1 MKNKIMLI
9 ITFLILFIFG
19 AASANAENNQKIVVG
34 LDINVPPIG
43 FLDSNGDIIGFDI
56 DIAKETFK
64 ILGKEVFFQPIDWD
78 AKELELSTGKI
89 DVIWNGLSYTP
100 ERAENMLLT
109 KTYMQNNQVFIVKKG
124 SGISNIS
131 DLNQKTVCVQKGSS
145 GETALK
151 NSDMSKNFKNIT
163 TLENM
168 VNCLNEV
175 RLSKTDATL
184 ADEVTARYYLAK
196 NNLESEF
203 EILSE
208 PLSTENYVVAVKNGN
223 ETLKNEIEYGLGKI
237 IENGTAE
244 NISKKWFGKDIICF
258 ENAGQNSNESKNKND
273 NFQTQLL
280 GGLTETLK
288 LFAICFIFSFP
299 IGIVLAFLRRLKFVP
314 LRFLIDVYTNVM
326 RGTPLLLQI
335 FFMFYGLPIMFPSL
349 KITDRFLIGV
359 ISFVLNYAAYFTE
372 IFRGGLKSIDKN
384 QLEAIKVLQIPKFTA
399 IFKIIL
405 PQMFK
410 VCLPSVCN
418 ETVSLVKDT
427 ALIFSIGIVELLTSA
442 KSIVNETANITA
454 YIVAFLIYLA
464 ICTTINLIFKWVENR
479 LKFE

>member
-1 MKNKIMLI
+1 MKNKIILI
-9 ITFLILFIFG
+9 ITFLILFAFG
-19 AASANAENNQKIVVG
+19 ASSVNAENNQEIVVG
-34 LDINVPPIG
+34 LDINVPPMG
-43 FLDSNGDIIGFDI
+43 FLDSNGNIMGFDI
-56 DIAKETFK
+56 DLAKETFK
-64 ILGKEVFFQPIDWD
+64 VLGKEITFQPIDWD
-78 AKELELSTGKI
+78 SKELELSTGKI

-100 ERAENMLLT
+100 ERAKNMLLT

-124 SGISNIS
+124 SGISDIS

-151 NSDMSKNFKNIT
+151 NSDVGKNFKNIT

-168 VNCLNEV
+168 VNCLSEV
-175 RLSKTDATL
+175 RLLKTDTTL

-203 EILSE
+203 EILSD

-223 ETLKNEIEYGLGKI
+223 ETLKNEIEYGLTKI
-237 IENGTAE
+237 IENGVAE
-244 NISKKWFGKDIICF
+244 NISKKWFGKNIICF
-258 ENAGQNSNESKNKND
+258 ENSEQTSSNSKNKND
-273 NFQTQLL
+273 SFQTQLL
-280 GGLTETLK
+280 GGLLETLK
-288 LFAICFIFSFP
+288 LFIVCFILSFP
-299 IGIVLAFLRRLKFVP
+299 IGIILAFLRKFGPLK
-314 LRFLIDVYTNVM
+314 FLIDIYTNIM
-326 RGTPLLLQI
+326 RSTPLLLQI
-335 FFMFYGLPIMFPSL
+335 FFMFYGLPIMFPNL

-359 ISFVLNYAAYFTE
+359 TSFVLNYAAYFTE

-454 YIVAFLIYLA
+454 YIATFLIYLA
-464 ICTTINLIFKWVENR
+464 ICTTINLIFKWVENK

>member
-1 MKNKIMLI
+1 MKNKIILI
-9 ITFLILFIFG
+9 ITFLILFAFG
-19 AASANAENNQKIVVG
+19 ASSVNAENNQEIVVG
-34 LDINVPPIG
+34 LDINVPPMG
-43 FLDSNGDIIGFDI
+43 FLDSNGNITGFDI
-56 DIAKETFK
+56 DLAKETFK
-64 ILGKEVFFQPIDWD
+64 VLGKEITFQPIDWD
-78 AKELELSTGKI
+78 SKELELSTGKI

-100 ERAENMLLT
+100 ERAKNMLLT

-124 SGISNIS
+124 SGISDIS

-151 NSDMSKNFKNIT
+151 NSDVGKNFKNIT

-168 VNCLNEV
+168 VNCLSEV
-175 RLSKTDATL
+175 RLLKTDTTL

-196 NNLESEF
+196 NNLKSEF
-203 EILSE
+203 EILSD

-223 ETLKNEIEYGLGKI
+223 ETLKNEIEYGLTKI
-237 IENGTAE
+237 IENGVAE
-244 NISKKWFGKDIICF
+244 NISKKWFGKNIICF
-258 ENAGQNSNESKNKND
+258 ENAEQTSSNSKNKND
-273 NFQTQLL
+273 SFQTQLL
-280 GGLTETLK
+280 GGLLETLK
-288 LFAICFIFSFP
+288 LFIVCFILSFP
-299 IGIVLAFLRRLKFVP
+299 IGIILAFLRKFGPLK
-314 LRFLIDVYTNVM
+314 FLIDIYTNIM
-326 RGTPLLLQI
+326 RSTPLLLQI
-335 FFMFYGLPIMFPSL
+335 FFMFYGLPIMFPNL

-359 ISFVLNYAAYFTE
+359 TSFVLNYAAYFTE

-454 YIVAFLIYLA
+454 YIATFLIYLA
-464 ICTTINLIFKWVENR
+464 ICTTINLIFKWVENK

>member
-1 MKNKIMLI
+1 MKNKIILI
-9 ITFLILFIFG
+9 ITFLILFAFG
-19 AASANAENNQKIVVG
+19 ASSVNAENNQEIVVG
-34 LDINVPPIG
+34 LDINVPPMG
-43 FLDSNGDIIGFDI
+43 FLDSNGNITGFDI
-56 DIAKETFK
+56 DLAKETFK
-64 ILGKEVFFQPIDWD
+64 VLGKEITFQPIDWD
-78 AKELELSTGKI
+78 SKELELSTGKI

-100 ERAENMLLT
+100 ERAKNMLLT

-124 SGISNIS
+124 SGISDIS

-151 NSDMSKNFKNIT
+151 NSDVGKNFKNIT

-168 VNCLNEV
+168 VNCLSEV
-175 RLSKTDATL
+175 RLLKTDTTL

-203 EILSE
+203 EILSD

-223 ETLKNEIEYGLGKI
+223 ETLKNEIEYGLTKI
-237 IENGTAE
+237 IENGVAE
-244 NISKKWFGKDIICF
+244 NISKKWFGKNIICF
-258 ENAGQNSNESKNKND
+258 ENAEQTSSNSKNKND
-273 NFQTQLL
+273 SFQTQLL
-280 GGLTETLK
+280 GGLLETLK
-288 LFAICFIFSFP
+288 LFIVCFILSFP
-299 IGIVLAFLRRLKFVP
+299 IGIILAFLRKFGPLK
-314 LRFLIDVYTNVM
+314 FLIDIYTNIM
-326 RGTPLLLQI
+326 RSTPLLLQI
-335 FFMFYGLPIMFPSL
+335 FFMFYGLPIMFPNL

-359 ISFVLNYAAYFTE
+359 TSFVLNYAAYFTE

-454 YIVAFLIYLA
+454 YIETFLIYLA
-464 ICTTINLIFKWVENR
+464 ICTTINLIFKWVENK

>member
-1 MKNKIMLI
+1 MKNKVILI
-9 ITFLILFIFG
+9 ITFLILFTFG
-19 AASANAENNQKIVVG
+19 AACVSAKNNQKIIVG
-34 LDINVPPIG
+34 LDINVPPMG
-43 FLDSNGDIIGFDI
+43 FLDSNSDISGFDI
-56 DIAKETFK
+56 DLAKETFK
-64 ILGKEVFFQPIDWD
+64 ILGKEVTFQPIDWD
-78 AKELELSTGKI
+78 AKELELSTDKI
-89 DVIWNGLSYTP
+89 DAIWNGLSYTP
-100 ERAENMLLT
+100 ERAKNMLLT

-124 SGISNIS
+124 SGISSIS

-175 RLSKTDATL
+175 KLLKTDVTL

-203 EILSE
+203 EILGE
-208 PLSTENYVVAVKNGN
+208 PLSTEDYVVAVKNGN
-223 ETLKNEIEYGLGKI
+223 EILKNEIEYGFSEI
-237 IENGTAE
+237 IKNGTAE
-244 NISKKWFGKDIICF
+244 NISKKWFGENIICF
-258 ENAGQNSNESKNKND
+258 ENAGQISNESKNKND

-280 GGLTETLK
+280 GGLMETLK
-288 LFAICFIFSFP
+288 LFAVCFVFSFP
-299 IGIVLAFLRRLKFVP
+299 IGVVLAFLRNLKFAP
-314 LRFLIDVYTNVM
+314 LKFLIDVYINIM
-326 RGTPLLLQI
+326 RSTPLLLQI

-372 IFRGGLKSIDKN
+372 IFRGGLKSVDKS
-384 QLEAIKVLQIPKFTA
+384 QLEAIKVLQIPKSTA
-399 IFKIIL
+399 IFKIVL

-454 YIVAFLIYLA
+454 YIVAFGIYLA
-464 ICTTINLIFKWVENR
+464 ICTAINLIFKWVENK

>member
-1 MKNKIMLI
+1 MKNKIILI
-9 ITFLILFIFG
+9 ITFLILFAFG
-19 AASANAENNQKIVVG
+19 ASSVNAENNQEIVVG
-34 LDINVPPIG
+34 LDINVPPMG
-43 FLDSNGDIIGFDI
+43 FLDSNGNITGFDI
-56 DIAKETFK
+56 DLAKETFK
-64 ILGKEVFFQPIDWD
+64 ILGKEITFQPIDWD
-78 AKELELSTGKI
+78 SKELELSTGKI

-100 ERAENMLLT
+100 ERAKNMLLT

-124 SGISNIS
+124 SGISDIS

-151 NSDMSKNFKNIT
+151 NSDVGKNFKNIT

-168 VNCLNEV
+168 VNCLSEV
-175 RLSKTDATL
+175 RLLKTDTTL

-203 EILSE
+203 EILSD

-223 ETLKNEIEYGLGKI
+223 ETLKNEIEYGLTKI
-237 IENGTAE
+237 IENGVAE
-244 NISKKWFGKDIICF
+244 NISKKWFGKNIICF
-258 ENAGQNSNESKNKND
+258 ENSEQTSSNSKNKND
-273 NFQTQLL
+273 SFQTQLL
-280 GGLTETLK
+280 GGLLETLK
-288 LFAICFIFSFP
+288 LFIVCFILSFP
-299 IGIVLAFLRRLKFVP
+299 IGIILAFLRKFGPLK
-314 LRFLIDVYTNVM
+314 FLIDIYTNIM
-326 RGTPLLLQI
+326 RSTPLLLQI
-335 FFMFYGLPIMFPSL
+335 FFMFYGLPIMFPNL

-359 ISFVLNYAAYFTE
+359 TSFVLNYAAYFTE

-454 YIVAFLIYLA
+454 YIATFLIYLA
-464 ICTTINLIFKWVENR
+464 ICTTINLIFKWVENK

>member
-1 MKNKIMLI
+1 MKNKIMMI
-9 ITFLILFIFG
+9 IIFLILFAFG
-19 AASANAENNQKIVVG
+19 VTFVNAKNNQKIVVG
-34 LDINVPPIG
+34 LDINVPPMG

-56 DIAKETFK
+56 DLAKETFK
-64 ILGKEVFFQPIDWD
+64 ILGKEVTFQPIDWD

-100 ERAENMLLT
+100 ERAKNMLLT

-124 SGISNIS
+124 SGISDIS
-131 DLNQKTVCVQKGSS
+131 DLNQKTVCIQKGSS
-145 GETALK
+145 GETALR
-151 NSDMSKNFKNIT
+151 NSNMSKSFKNVT

-175 RLSKTDATL
+175 RFLKTDMAL
-184 ADEVTARYYLAK
+184 ADEVTARYYLSK

-203 EILSE
+203 DILSE

-223 ETLKNEIEYGLGKI
+223 EKLKNEIEYGLGKI
-237 IENGTAE
+237 IENGIAE
-244 NISKKWFGKDIICF
+244 NISKKWFGKNIICF
-258 ENAGQNSNESKNKND
+258 ENTKQILNEYKNNS
-273 NFQTQLL
+273 FQTQLL
-280 GGLTETLK
+280 SGLMETLK
-288 LFAICFIFSFP
+288 LFAVCFLFSLP
-299 IGIVLAFLRRLKFVP
+299 IGVVLAFLRRLKFAP
-314 LRFLIDVYTNVM
+314 LRFLIDIYTNVM

-427 ALIFSIGIVELLTSA
+427 ALIFSIGVVELLESA

-454 YIVAFLIYLA
+454 YIVAFGIYLA
-464 ICTTINLIFKWVENR
+464 ICTTINLIFKIIENK

>member
-1 MKNKIMLI
+1 MKNKIILI
-9 ITFLILFIFG
+9 ITFLILFAFG
-19 AASANAENNQKIVVG
+19 ASSVNAENNQEIVVG
-34 LDINVPPIG
+34 LDINVPPMG
-43 FLDSNGDIIGFDI
+43 FLDSNGNITGFDI
-56 DIAKETFK
+56 DLAKETFK
-64 ILGKEVFFQPIDWD
+64 VLGKEITFQPIDWD
-78 AKELELSTGKI
+78 SKELELSTGKI

-100 ERAENMLLT
+100 ERAKNMLLT

-124 SGISNIS
+124 SGISDIS

-151 NSDMSKNFKNIT
+151 NSDVGKNFKNIT

-168 VNCLNEV
+168 VNCLSEV
-175 RLSKTDATL
+175 RLLKTDTTL
-184 ADEVTARYYLAK
+184 ADKVTARYYLAK

-203 EILSE
+203 EILSD

-223 ETLKNEIEYGLGKI
+223 ETLKNEIEYGLTKI
-237 IENGTAE
+237 IENGVAE
-244 NISKKWFGKDIICF
+244 NISKKWFGKNIICF
-258 ENAGQNSNESKNKND
+258 ENAEQTSSNSKNKND
-273 NFQTQLL
+273 SFQTQLL
-280 GGLTETLK
+280 GGLLETLK
-288 LFAICFIFSFP
+288 LFIVCFILSFP
-299 IGIVLAFLRRLKFVP
+299 IGIILAFLRKFGPLK
-314 LRFLIDVYTNVM
+314 FLIDIYTNIM
-326 RGTPLLLQI
+326 RSTPLLLQI
-335 FFMFYGLPIMFPSL
+335 FFMFYGLPIMFPNL

-359 ISFVLNYAAYFTE
+359 TSFVLNYAAYFTE

-454 YIVAFLIYLA
+454 YIATFLIYLA
-464 ICTTINLIFKWVENR
+464 ICTTINLIFKWVENK

>member
-1 MKNKIMLI
+1 M
-9 ITFLILFIFG
+9 
-19 AASANAENNQKIVVG
+19 
-34 LDINVPPIG
+34 
-43 FLDSNGDIIGFDI
+43 GFDI
-56 DIAKETFK
+56 DLAKETFK
-64 ILGKEVFFQPIDWD
+64 VLGKEITFQPIDWD
-78 AKELELSTGKI
+78 SKELELSTGKI

-100 ERAENMLLT
+100 ERAKNMLLT

-124 SGISNIS
+124 SGISDIS

-151 NSDMSKNFKNIT
+151 NSDVGKNFKNIT

-168 VNCLNEV
+168 VNCLSEV
-175 RLSKTDATL
+175 RFLKTDTTL

-203 EILSE
+203 EILSD

-223 ETLKNEIEYGLGKI
+223 ETLKNEIEYGLTKI
-237 IENGTAE
+237 IENGVAE
-244 NISKKWFGKDIICF
+244 NISKKWFGKNIICF
-258 ENAGQNSNESKNKND
+258 ENAEQTSSNSKNKND
-273 NFQTQLL
+273 SFQTQLL
-280 GGLTETLK
+280 GGLLETLK
-288 LFAICFIFSFP
+288 LFIVCFILSFP
-299 IGIVLAFLRRLKFVP
+299 IGIILAFLRKFGPLK
-314 LRFLIDVYTNVM
+314 FLIDIYTNIM
-326 RGTPLLLQI
+326 RSTPLLLQI
-335 FFMFYGLPIMFPSL
+335 FFMFYGLPIMFPNL

-359 ISFVLNYAAYFTE
+359 TSFVLNYAAYFTE

-454 YIVAFLIYLA
+454 YIATFLIYLA
-464 ICTTINLIFKWVENR
+464 ICTTINLIFKWVENK

>member
-1 MKNKIMLI
+1 MKNKIILI
-9 ITFLILFIFG
+9 ITFLILFAFG
-19 AASANAENNQKIVVG
+19 ANSVNAENNQEIVVG
-34 LDINVPPIG
+34 LDINVPPMG
-43 FLDSNGDIIGFDI
+43 FLDSNGNITGFDI
-56 DIAKETFK
+56 DLAKETFK
-64 ILGKEVFFQPIDWD
+64 ILGKEITFQPIDWD
-78 AKELELSTGKI
+78 SKELELSTGKI

-100 ERAENMLLT
+100 ERAKNMLLT
-109 KTYMQNNQVFIVKKG
+109 KTYMQNNQIFIVKKG
-124 SGISNIS
+124 SGISDIS

-151 NSDMSKNFKNIT
+151 NSDVGKNFKNIT

-168 VNCLNEV
+168 VNCLSEV
-175 RLSKTDATL
+175 RLLKTDTTL

-196 NNLESEF
+196 NNF
-203 EILSE
+203 EILSD

-223 ETLKNEIEYGLGKI
+223 ETLKNEIEYGLTKI
-237 IENGTAE
+237 IENGVAE
-244 NISKKWFGKDIICF
+244 NISKKWFGKNIICF
-258 ENAGQNSNESKNKND
+258 ENSEQTSSNSKNKND
-273 NFQTQLL
+273 SFQTQLL
-280 GGLTETLK
+280 GGLLETLK
-288 LFAICFIFSFP
+288 LFIVCFILSFP
-299 IGIVLAFLRRLKFVP
+299 IGIILAFLRKFGPLK
-314 LRFLIDVYTNVM
+314 FLIDIYTNIM
-326 RGTPLLLQI
+326 RSTPLLLQI
-335 FFMFYGLPIMFPSL
+335 FFMFYGLPIMFPNL

-359 ISFVLNYAAYFTE
+359 TSFVLNYAAYFTE

-454 YIVAFLIYLA
+454 YIATFLIYLA
-464 ICTTINLIFKWVENR
+464 ICTTINLIFKWLENK

>member
-1 MKNKIMLI
+1 MKNKIILI
-9 ITFLILFIFG
+9 ITFLILFAFG
-19 AASANAENNQKIVVG
+19 ANSVNAENNQEIVVG
-34 LDINVPPIG
+34 LDINVPPMG
-43 FLDSNGDIIGFDI
+43 FLDSNGNITGFDI
-56 DIAKETFK
+56 DLAKETFK
-64 ILGKEVFFQPIDWD
+64 ILGKEITFQPIDWD
-78 AKELELSTGKI
+78 SKELELSTGKI

-100 ERAENMLLT
+100 ERAKNMLLT
-109 KTYMQNNQVFIVKKG
+109 KTYMQNNQIFIVKKG
-124 SGISNIS
+124 SGISDIS

-151 NSDMSKNFKNIT
+151 NSDVGKNFKNIT

-168 VNCLNEV
+168 VNCLSEV
-175 RLSKTDATL
+175 RLLKTDTTL

-196 NNLESEF
+196 NNLE
-203 EILSE
+203 ILSD

-223 ETLKNEIEYGLGKI
+223 ETLKNEIEYGLTKI
-237 IENGTAE
+237 IENGVAE
-244 NISKKWFGKDIICF
+244 NISKKWFGKNIICF
-258 ENAGQNSNESKNKND
+258 ENSEQTSSNSKNKND
-273 NFQTQLL
+273 SFQTQLL
-280 GGLTETLK
+280 GGLLETLK
-288 LFAICFIFSFP
+288 LFIVCFILSFP
-299 IGIVLAFLRRLKFVP
+299 IGIILAFLRKFGPLK
-314 LRFLIDVYTNVM
+314 FLIDIYTNIM
-326 RGTPLLLQI
+326 RSTPLLLQI
-335 FFMFYGLPIMFPSL
+335 FFMFYGLPIMFPNL

-359 ISFVLNYAAYFTE
+359 TSFVLNYAAYFTE

-454 YIVAFLIYLA
+454 YIATFLIYLA
-464 ICTTINLIFKWVENR
+464 ICTTINLIFKWLENK

>member
-1 MKNKIMLI
+1 MKNKIILI
-9 ITFLILFIFG
+9 ITFLILFAFG
-19 AASANAENNQKIVVG
+19 ASSVNAENNQEIVVG
-34 LDINVPPIG
+34 LDINVPPMG
-43 FLDSNGDIIGFDI
+43 FLDSNGNITGFDI
-56 DIAKETFK
+56 DLAKETFK
-64 ILGKEVFFQPIDWD
+64 VLGKEITFQPIDWD
-78 AKELELSTGKI
+78 SKELELSTGKI

-100 ERAENMLLT
+100 ERAKNMLLT
-109 KTYMQNNQVFIVKKG
+109 KTYKQNNQVFIVKKG
-124 SGISNIS
+124 SGISDIS
-131 DLNQKTVCVQKGSS
+131 DLNQKTVCVQKSSS

-151 NSDMSKNFKNIT
+151 NSDVGKNFKNIT

-168 VNCLNEV
+168 VNCLSEV
-175 RLSKTDATL
+175 RLLKTDTTL

-203 EILSE
+203 EILSD

-223 ETLKNEIEYGLGKI
+223 ETLKNEIEYGLTKI
-237 IENGTAE
+237 IENGVAE
-244 NISKKWFGKDIICF
+244 NISKKWFGKNIICF
-258 ENAGQNSNESKNKND
+258 ENAEQTSSNSKNKND
-273 NFQTQLL
+273 SFQTQLL
-280 GGLTETLK
+280 GGLLETLK
-288 LFAICFIFSFP
+288 LFIVCFILSFP
-299 IGIVLAFLRRLKFVP
+299 IGIILAFLRKFGPLK
-314 LRFLIDVYTNVM
+314 FLIDIYTNIM
-326 RGTPLLLQI
+326 RSTPLLLQI
-335 FFMFYGLPIMFPSL
+335 FFMFYGLPIMFPNL

-359 ISFVLNYAAYFTE
+359 TSFVLNYAAYFTE

-454 YIVAFLIYLA
+454 YIATFLIYLA
-464 ICTTINLIFKWVENR
+464 ICTTINLIFKWVENK

>member
-1 MKNKIMLI
+1 MKNKIILI
-9 ITFLILFIFG
+9 ITFLILFAFG
-19 AASANAENNQKIVVG
+19 ANSVNAENNQEIVVG
-34 LDINVPPIG
+34 LDINVPPMG
-43 FLDSNGDIIGFDI
+43 FLDSNGNIMGFDI
-56 DIAKETFK
+56 DLAKETFK
-64 ILGKEVFFQPIDWD
+64 VLGKEITFQPIDWD
-78 AKELELSTGKI
+78 SKELELSTGKI

-100 ERAENMLLT
+100 ERAKNMLLT

-124 SGISNIS
+124 SGISDIS

-151 NSDMSKNFKNIT
+151 NSDVGKNFKNIT

-168 VNCLNEV
+168 VNCLSEV
-175 RLSKTDATL
+175 RLLKTDTTL

-203 EILSE
+203 EILSD

-223 ETLKNEIEYGLGKI
+223 ETLKNEIEYGLTKI
-237 IENGTAE
+237 IENGVAE
-244 NISKKWFGKDIICF
+244 NISKKWFGKNIICF
-258 ENAGQNSNESKNKND
+258 ENSEQTSSNSKNKND
-273 NFQTQLL
+273 SFQTQLL
-280 GGLTETLK
+280 GGLLETLK
-288 LFAICFIFSFP
+288 LFIVCFILSFP
-299 IGIVLAFLRRLKFVP
+299 IGIILAFLRKFGPLK
-314 LRFLIDVYTNVM
+314 FLIDIYTNIM
-326 RGTPLLLQI
+326 RSTPLLLQI
-335 FFMFYGLPIMFPSL
+335 FFMFYGLPIMFPNL

-359 ISFVLNYAAYFTE
+359 TSFVLNYAAYFTE

-454 YIVAFLIYLA
+454 YIATFLIYLA
-464 ICTTINLIFKWVENR
+464 ICTTINLIFKWVENK

>member
-1 MKNKIMLI
+1 MKNKIILI
-9 ITFLILFIFG
+9 ITFLILFAFG
-19 AASANAENNQKIVVG
+19 ASSVNAENNQEIVVG
-34 LDINVPPIG
+34 LDINVPPMG
-43 FLDSNGDIIGFDI
+43 FLDSNGNITGFDI
-56 DIAKETFK
+56 DLAKETFK
-64 ILGKEVFFQPIDWD
+64 VLGKEITFQPIDWD
-78 AKELELSTGKI
+78 SKELELSTGKI

-100 ERAENMLLT
+100 ERAKNMLLT

-124 SGISNIS
+124 SGISDIS

-151 NSDMSKNFKNIT
+151 NSDVGKNFKNIT

-168 VNCLNEV
+168 VNCLSEV
-175 RLSKTDATL
+175 RLLKTDTTL

-203 EILSE
+203 EILSD

-223 ETLKNEIEYGLGKI
+223 ETLKNEIEYGLTKI
-237 IENGTAE
+237 IENGVAE
-244 NISKKWFGKDIICF
+244 NISKKWFGKNIICF
-258 ENAGQNSNESKNKND
+258 ENSEQTSSNSKNKND
-273 NFQTQLL
+273 SFQTQLL
-280 GGLTETLK
+280 GGLLETLK
-288 LFAICFIFSFP
+288 LFIVCFILSFP
-299 IGIVLAFLRRLKFVP
+299 IGIILAFLRKFGPLK
-314 LRFLIDVYTNVM
+314 FLIDIYTNIM
-326 RGTPLLLQI
+326 RSTPLLLQI
-335 FFMFYGLPIMFPSL
+335 FFMFYGLPIMFPNL

-359 ISFVLNYAAYFTE
+359 TSFVLNYAAYFTE

-454 YIVAFLIYLA
+454 YIATFLIYLA
-464 ICTTINLIFKWVENR
+464 ICTTINLIFKWVENK

>member
-1 MKNKIMLI
+1 MKNKIILI
-9 ITFLILFIFG
+9 ITFLILFAFG
-19 AASANAENNQKIVVG
+19 ASSVNAENNQEIVVG
-34 LDINVPPIG
+34 LDINVPPMG
-43 FLDSNGDIIGFDI
+43 FLDSNGNITGFDI
-56 DIAKETFK
+56 DLAKETFK
-64 ILGKEVFFQPIDWD
+64 VLGKEITFQPIDWD
-78 AKELELSTGKI
+78 SKELELSTGKI

-100 ERAENMLLT
+100 ERAKNMLLT

-124 SGISNIS
+124 SGISDIS

-151 NSDMSKNFKNIT
+151 NSDVGKNFKNIT

-168 VNCLNEV
+168 VNCLSEV
-175 RLSKTDATL
+175 RFLKTDTTL

-203 EILSE
+203 EILSD

-223 ETLKNEIEYGLGKI
+223 ETLKNEIEYGLTKI
-237 IENGTAE
+237 IENGVAE
-244 NISKKWFGKDIICF
+244 NISKKWFGKNIICF
-258 ENAGQNSNESKNKND
+258 ENAEQTSSNSKNKND
-273 NFQTQLL
+273 SFQTQLL
-280 GGLTETLK
+280 GGLLETLK
-288 LFAICFIFSFP
+288 LFIVCFILSFP
-299 IGIVLAFLRRLKFVP
+299 IGIILAFLRKFGPLK
-314 LRFLIDVYTNVM
+314 FLIDIYTNIM
-326 RGTPLLLQI
+326 RSTPLLLQI
-335 FFMFYGLPIMFPSL
+335 FFMFYGLPIMFPNL

-359 ISFVLNYAAYFTE
+359 TSFVLNYAAYFTE
-372 IFRGGLKSIDKN
+372 ISRGGLKSIDKN

-454 YIVAFLIYLA
+454 YIATFLIYLA
-464 ICTTINLIFKWVENR
+464 ICTTINLIFKWVENK

>member
-1 MKNKIMLI
+1 M
-9 ITFLILFIFG
+9 
-19 AASANAENNQKIVVG
+19 
-34 LDINVPPIG
+34 G
-43 FLDSNGDIIGFDI
+43 FLDSNGNITGFDI
-56 DIAKETFK
+56 DLAKETFK
-64 ILGKEVFFQPIDWD
+64 ILGKEITFQPIDWD
-78 AKELELSTGKI
+78 SKELELSTGKI

-100 ERAENMLLT
+100 ERAKNMLLT
-109 KTYMQNNQVFIVKKG
+109 KTYMQNNQIFIVKKG
-124 SGISNIS
+124 SGISDIS

-151 NSDMSKNFKNIT
+151 NSDVGKNFKNIT

-168 VNCLNEV
+168 VNCLSEV
-175 RLSKTDATL
+175 RLLKTDTTL

-203 EILSE
+203 EILSD

-223 ETLKNEIEYGLGKI
+223 ETLKNEIEYGLTKI
-237 IENGTAE
+237 IENGVAE
-244 NISKKWFGKDIICF
+244 NISKKWFGKNIICF
-258 ENAGQNSNESKNKND
+258 ENSEQTSSNSKNKND
-273 NFQTQLL
+273 SFQTQLL
-280 GGLTETLK
+280 GGLLETLK
-288 LFAICFIFSFP
+288 LFIVCFILSFP
-299 IGIVLAFLRRLKFVP
+299 IGIILAFLRKFGPLK
-314 LRFLIDVYTNVM
+314 FLIDIYTNIM
-326 RGTPLLLQI
+326 RSTPLLLQI
-335 FFMFYGLPIMFPSL
+335 FFMFYGLPIMFPNL

-359 ISFVLNYAAYFTE
+359 TSFVLNYAAYFTE

-454 YIVAFLIYLA
+454 YIATFLIYLA
-464 ICTTINLIFKWVENR
+464 ICTTINLIFKWLENK

>member
-1 MKNKIMLI
+1 MKNKIILI
-9 ITFLILFIFG
+9 ITFLILFAFG
-19 AASANAENNQKIVVG
+19 ASSVNAENNQEIVVG
-34 LDINVPPIG
+34 LDINVPPMG
-43 FLDSNGDIIGFDI
+43 FLDSNGNITGFDI
-56 DIAKETFK
+56 DLAKETFK
-64 ILGKEVFFQPIDWD
+64 VLGKEITFQPIDWD
-78 AKELELSTGKI
+78 SKELELSTGKI

-100 ERAENMLLT
+100 ERAKNMLLT

-124 SGISNIS
+124 SGISDIS

-151 NSDMSKNFKNIT
+151 NSDVGKNFKNIT

-168 VNCLNEV
+168 VNCLSEV
-175 RLSKTDATL
+175 RLLKTDTTL
-184 ADEVTARYYLAK
+184 ADKVTARYYLAK

-203 EILSE
+203 EILSD

-223 ETLKNEIEYGLGKI
+223 ETLKNEIEYGLTKI
-237 IENGTAE
+237 IENGVAE
-244 NISKKWFGKDIICF
+244 NISKKWFGKNIICF
-258 ENAGQNSNESKNKND
+258 ENAEQTSSNSKNKND
-273 NFQTQLL
+273 SFQTQLL
-280 GGLTETLK
+280 GGLLETLK
-288 LFAICFIFSFP
+288 LFIVCFILSFP
-299 IGIVLAFLRRLKFVP
+299 IGIILAFLRKFGPLK
-314 LRFLIDVYTNVM
+314 FLIDIYTNIM
-326 RGTPLLLQI
+326 RSTPLLLQI
-335 FFMFYGLPIMFPSL
+335 FFMFYGLPIMFPNL

-359 ISFVLNYAAYFTE
+359 TSFVLNYAAYFTE

-454 YIVAFLIYLA
+454 YIETFLIYLA
-464 ICTTINLIFKWVENR
+464 ICTTINLIFKWVENK

>member
-1 MKNKIMLI
+1 MKNKIILI
-9 ITFLILFIFG
+9 ITFLILFAFG
-19 AASANAENNQKIVVG
+19 ANSVNAENNQEIVVG
-34 LDINVPPIG
+34 LDINVPPMG
-43 FLDSNGDIIGFDI
+43 FLDSNGNITGFDI
-56 DIAKETFK
+56 DLAKETFK
-64 ILGKEVFFQPIDWD
+64 VLGKEITFQPIDWD
-78 AKELELSTGKI
+78 SKELELSTGKI

-100 ERAENMLLT
+100 ERAKNMLLT

-124 SGISNIS
+124 SGISDIS

-151 NSDMSKNFKNIT
+151 NSDVGKNFKNIT

-168 VNCLNEV
+168 VNCLSEV
-175 RLSKTDATL
+175 RLLKTDTTL

-203 EILSE
+203 EILSD

-223 ETLKNEIEYGLGKI
+223 ETLKNEIEYGLTKI
-237 IENGTAE
+237 IENGVAE
-244 NISKKWFGKDIICF
+244 NISKKWFGKNIICF
-258 ENAGQNSNESKNKND
+258 ENSEQTSSNSKNKND
-273 NFQTQLL
+273 SFQTQLL
-280 GGLTETLK
+280 GGLLETLK
-288 LFAICFIFSFP
+288 LFIVCFILSFP
-299 IGIVLAFLRRLKFVP
+299 IGIILAFLRKFGPLK
-314 LRFLIDVYTNVM
+314 FLIDIYTNIM
-326 RGTPLLLQI
+326 RSTPLLLQI
-335 FFMFYGLPIMFPSL
+335 FFMFYGLPIMFPNL

-359 ISFVLNYAAYFTE
+359 TSFVLNYAAYFTE

-410 VCLPSVCN
+410 VCLPPVCN

-454 YIVAFLIYLA
+454 YIATFLIYLA
-464 ICTTINLIFKWVENR
+464 ICTTINLIFKWVENK

>member
-1 MKNKIMLI
+1 MKNKIILI
-9 ITFLILFIFG
+9 ITFLILFAFG
-19 AASANAENNQKIVVG
+19 ANSVNAENNQEIVVG
-34 LDINVPPIG
+34 LDINVPPMG
-43 FLDSNGDIIGFDI
+43 FLDSNGNIMGFDI
-56 DIAKETFK
+56 DLAKETFK
-64 ILGKEVFFQPIDWD
+64 VLGKEITFQPIDWD
-78 AKELELSTGKI
+78 SKELELSTGKI

-100 ERAENMLLT
+100 ERAKNMLLT

-124 SGISNIS
+124 SGISDIS

-151 NSDMSKNFKNIT
+151 NSDVGKNFKNIT

-168 VNCLNEV
+168 VNCLSEV
-175 RLSKTDATL
+175 RFLKTDTTL

-203 EILSE
+203 EILSD

-223 ETLKNEIEYGLGKI
+223 ETLKNEIEYGLTKI
-237 IENGTAE
+237 IENGVAE
-244 NISKKWFGKDIICF
+244 NISKKWFGKNIICF
-258 ENAGQNSNESKNKND
+258 ENAEQTSSNSKNKND
-273 NFQTQLL
+273 SFQTQLL
-280 GGLTETLK
+280 GGLLETLK
-288 LFAICFIFSFP
+288 LFIVCFILSFP
-299 IGIVLAFLRRLKFVP
+299 IGIILAFLRKFGPLK
-314 LRFLIDVYTNVM
+314 FLIDIYTNIM
-326 RGTPLLLQI
+326 RSTPLLLQI
-335 FFMFYGLPIMFPSL
+335 FFMFYGLPIMFPNL

-359 ISFVLNYAAYFTE
+359 TSFVLNYAAYFTE

-454 YIVAFLIYLA
+454 YIATFLIYLA
-464 ICTTINLIFKWVENR
+464 ICTTINLIFKWVENK

>member
-1 MKNKIMLI
+1 MKNKIILI
-9 ITFLILFIFG
+9 ITFLILFAFG
-19 AASANAENNQKIVVG
+19 ANSVNAENNQEIVVG
-34 LDINVPPIG
+34 LDINVPPMG
-43 FLDSNGDIIGFDI
+43 FLDSNGNITGFDI
-56 DIAKETFK
+56 DLAKETFK
-64 ILGKEVFFQPIDWD
+64 ILGKEITFQPIDWD
-78 AKELELSTGKI
+78 SKELELSTGKI

-100 ERAENMLLT
+100 ERAKNMLLT
-109 KTYMQNNQVFIVKKG
+109 KTYMQNNQIFIVKKG
-124 SGISNIS
+124 SGISDIS

-151 NSDMSKNFKNIT
+151 NSDVGKNFKNIT

-168 VNCLNEV
+168 VNCLSEV
-175 RLSKTDATL
+175 RLLKTDTTL

-203 EILSE
+203 EILSD

-223 ETLKNEIEYGLGKI
+223 ETLKNEIEYGLTKI
-237 IENGTAE
+237 IENGVAE
-244 NISKKWFGKDIICF
+244 NISKKWFGKNIICF
-258 ENAGQNSNESKNKND
+258 ENSEQTSSNSKNKND
-273 NFQTQLL
+273 SFQTQLL
-280 GGLTETLK
+280 GGLLETLK
-288 LFAICFIFSFP
+288 LFIVCFILSFP
-299 IGIVLAFLRRLKFVP
+299 IGIILAFLRKFGPLK
-314 LRFLIDVYTNVM
+314 FLIDIYTNIM
-326 RGTPLLLQI
+326 RSTPLLLQI
-335 FFMFYGLPIMFPSL
+335 FFMFYGLPIMFPNL

-359 ISFVLNYAAYFTE
+359 TSFVLNYAAYFTE

-454 YIVAFLIYLA
+454 YIATFLIYLA
-464 ICTTINLIFKWVENR
+464 ICTTINLIFKWLENK

>member
-1 MKNKIMLI
+1 MKNKIILI
-9 ITFLILFIFG
+9 ITFLILFAFG
-19 AASANAENNQKIVVG
+19 ASSVNAENNQEIVVG
-34 LDINVPPIG
+34 LDINVPPMG
-43 FLDSNGDIIGFDI
+43 FLDSNGNITGFDI
-56 DIAKETFK
+56 DLAKETFK
-64 ILGKEVFFQPIDWD
+64 VLGKEITFQPIDWD
-78 AKELELSTGKI
+78 SKELELSTGKI

-100 ERAENMLLT
+100 ERAKNMLLT

-124 SGISNIS
+124 SGISDIS

-151 NSDMSKNFKNIT
+151 NSDVGKNFKNIT

-168 VNCLNEV
+168 VNCLSEV
-175 RLSKTDATL
+175 RLLKTDTTL

-203 EILSE
+203 EILSD

-223 ETLKNEIEYGLGKI
+223 ETLKNEIEYGLTKI
-237 IENGTAE
+237 IENGVAE
-244 NISKKWFGKDIICF
+244 NISKKWFGKNIICF
-258 ENAGQNSNESKNKND
+258 ENAEQTSSNSKNKND
-273 NFQTQLL
+273 SFQTQLL
-280 GGLTETLK
+280 GGLLETLK
-288 LFAICFIFSFP
+288 LFIVCFILSFP
-299 IGIVLAFLRRLKFVP
+299 IGIILAFLRKFAPLK
-314 LRFLIDVYTNVM
+314 FLIDIYTNIM
-326 RGTPLLLQI
+326 RSTPLLLQI
-335 FFMFYGLPIMFPSL
+335 FFMFYGLPIMFPNL

-359 ISFVLNYAAYFTE
+359 TSFVLNYAAYFTE

-384 QLEAIKVLQIPKFTA
+384 QLEAIKVLQIPKSTA

-454 YIVAFLIYLA
+454 YIATFLIYLA
-464 ICTTINLIFKWVENR
+464 ICTTINLIFKWAENK

>member
-1 MKNKIMLI
+1 MKNKIILI
-9 ITFLILFIFG
+9 ITFLILFAFG
-19 AASANAENNQKIVVG
+19 ASSVNAENNQEIVVG
-34 LDINVPPIG
+34 LDINVPPMG
-43 FLDSNGDIIGFDI
+43 FLDSNGNITGFDI
-56 DIAKETFK
+56 DLAKETFK
-64 ILGKEVFFQPIDWD
+64 VLGKEITFQPIDWD
-78 AKELELSTGKI
+78 SKELELSTGKI

-100 ERAENMLLT
+100 ERAKNMLLT

-124 SGISNIS
+124 SGISDIS

-151 NSDMSKNFKNIT
+151 NSDVGKNFKNIT

-168 VNCLNEV
+168 VNCLSEV
-175 RLSKTDATL
+175 RLLKTDTTL

-203 EILSE
+203 EILSD

-223 ETLKNEIEYGLGKI
+223 ETLKNEIEYGLTKI
-237 IENGTAE
+237 IENGVAE
-244 NISKKWFGKDIICF
+244 NISKKWFGKNIICF
-258 ENAGQNSNESKNKND
+258 ENAEQTSSNSKNKND
-273 NFQTQLL
+273 SFQTQLL
-280 GGLTETLK
+280 GGLLETLK
-288 LFAICFIFSFP
+288 LFIVCFILSFP
-299 IGIVLAFLRRLKFVP
+299 IGIILAFLRKFGPLK
-314 LRFLIDVYTNVM
+314 FLIDIYTNIM
-326 RGTPLLLQI
+326 RSTPLLLQI
-335 FFMFYGLPIMFPSL
+335 FFMFYGLPIMFPNL

-359 ISFVLNYAAYFTE
+359 TSFVLNYAAYFTE

-454 YIVAFLIYLA
+454 YIATFLIYLA
-464 ICTTINLIFKWVENR
+464 ICTTINLIFKWVENK

>member
-1 MKNKIMLI
+1 MKNKIILI
-9 ITFLILFIFG
+9 ITFLILFAFG
-19 AASANAENNQKIVVG
+19 ASSVNAENNQEIVVG
-34 LDINVPPIG
+34 LDINVPPMG
-43 FLDSNGDIIGFDI
+43 FLDSNGNITGFDI
-56 DIAKETFK
+56 DLAKETFK
-64 ILGKEVFFQPIDWD
+64 VLGKEITFQPIDWD
-78 AKELELSTGKI
+78 SKELELSTGKI

-100 ERAENMLLT
+100 ERAKNMLLT

-124 SGISNIS
+124 SGISDIS
-131 DLNQKTVCVQKGSS
+131 DLNQKTVCVQKSSS

-151 NSDMSKNFKNIT
+151 NSDVGKNFKNIT

-168 VNCLNEV
+168 VNCLSEV
-175 RLSKTDATL
+175 RLLKTDTTL

-203 EILSE
+203 EILSD

-223 ETLKNEIEYGLGKI
+223 ETLKNEIEYGLTKI
-237 IENGTAE
+237 IENGVAE
-244 NISKKWFGKDIICF
+244 NISKKWFGKNIICF
-258 ENAGQNSNESKNKND
+258 ENAEQTSSNSKNKND
-273 NFQTQLL
+273 SFQTQLL
-280 GGLTETLK
+280 GGLLETLK
-288 LFAICFIFSFP
+288 LFIVCFILSFP
-299 IGIVLAFLRRLKFVP
+299 IGIILAFLRKFGPLK
-314 LRFLIDVYTNVM
+314 FLIDIYTNIM
-326 RGTPLLLQI
+326 RSTPLLLQI
-335 FFMFYGLPIMFPSL
+335 FFMFYGLPIMFPNL

-359 ISFVLNYAAYFTE
+359 TSFVLNYAAYFTE

-454 YIVAFLIYLA
+454 YIATFLIYLA
-464 ICTTINLIFKWVENR
+464 ICTTINLIFKWVENK

>member
-1 MKNKIMLI
+1 MKNKIILI
-9 ITFLILFIFG
+9 ITFLILFAFG
-19 AASANAENNQKIVVG
+19 ASSVNAENNQEIVVG
-34 LDINVPPIG
+34 LDINVPPMG
-43 FLDSNGDIIGFDI
+43 FLDSNGNITGFDI
-56 DIAKETFK
+56 DLAKETFK
-64 ILGKEVFFQPIDWD
+64 VLGKEITFQPIDWD
-78 AKELELSTGKI
+78 SKELELSTGKI

-100 ERAENMLLT
+100 ERAKNMLLT

-124 SGISNIS
+124 SGISDIS

-151 NSDMSKNFKNIT
+151 NSDVGKNFKNIT

-168 VNCLNEV
+168 VNCLSEV
-175 RLSKTDATL
+175 RFLKTDTTL

-203 EILSE
+203 EILSD

-223 ETLKNEIEYGLGKI
+223 ETLKNEIEYGLTKI
-237 IENGTAE
+237 IENGVAE
-244 NISKKWFGKDIICF
+244 NISKKWFGKNIICF
-258 ENAGQNSNESKNKND
+258 ENSEQTSSNSKNKND
-273 NFQTQLL
+273 SFQTQLL
-280 GGLTETLK
+280 GGLLETLK
-288 LFAICFIFSFP
+288 LFIVCFILSFP
-299 IGIVLAFLRRLKFVP
+299 IGIILAFLRKFGPLK
-314 LRFLIDVYTNVM
+314 FLIDIYTNIM
-326 RGTPLLLQI
+326 RSTPLLLQI
-335 FFMFYGLPIMFPSL
+335 FFMFYGLPIMFPNL

-359 ISFVLNYAAYFTE
+359 TSFVLNYAAYFTE

-454 YIVAFLIYLA
+454 YIATFLIYLA
-464 ICTTINLIFKWVENR
+464 ICTTINLIFKWVENK

>member
-1 MKNKIMLI
+1 MKNKIILI
-9 ITFLILFIFG
+9 ITFLILFAFG
-19 AASANAENNQKIVVG
+19 ASSVNAENNQEIVVG
-34 LDINVPPIG
+34 LDINVPPMG
-43 FLDSNGDIIGFDI
+43 FLDSNGNITGFDI
-56 DIAKETFK
+56 DLAKETFK
-64 ILGKEVFFQPIDWD
+64 VLGKEITFQPIDWD
-78 AKELELSTGKI
+78 SKELELSTGKI

-100 ERAENMLLT
+100 ERAKNMLLT

-151 NSDMSKNFKNIT
+151 NSDVGKNFKNIT

-168 VNCLNEV
+168 VNCLSEV
-175 RLSKTDATL
+175 RLLKTDTTL

-203 EILSE
+203 EILSD

-223 ETLKNEIEYGLGKI
+223 ETLKNEIEYGLTKI
-237 IENGTAE
+237 IENGVAE
-244 NISKKWFGKDIICF
+244 NISKKWFGKNIICF
-258 ENAGQNSNESKNKND
+258 ENSEQTSSNSKNKND
-273 NFQTQLL
+273 SFQTQLL
-280 GGLTETLK
+280 GGLLETLK
-288 LFAICFIFSFP
+288 LFIVCFILSFP
-299 IGIVLAFLRRLKFVP
+299 IGIILAFLRKFGPLK
-314 LRFLIDVYTNVM
+314 FLIDIYTNIM
-326 RGTPLLLQI
+326 RSTPLLLQI
-335 FFMFYGLPIMFPSL
+335 FFMFYGLPIMFPNL

-359 ISFVLNYAAYFTE
+359 TSFVLNYAAYFTE

-454 YIVAFLIYLA
+454 YIATFLIYLA
-464 ICTTINLIFKWVENR
+464 ICTTINLIFKWVENK

>member
-1 MKNKIMLI
+1 MKNKIILI
-9 ITFLILFIFG
+9 ITFLILFAFG
-19 AASANAENNQKIVVG
+19 ASSVNAENNQEIVVG
-34 LDINVPPIG
+34 LDINVPPMG
-43 FLDSNGDIIGFDI
+43 FLDSNGNITGFDI
-56 DIAKETFK
+56 DLAKETFK
-64 ILGKEVFFQPIDWD
+64 VLGKEITFQPIDWD
-78 AKELELSTGKI
+78 SKELELSTGKI

-100 ERAENMLLT
+100 ERAKNMLLT

-124 SGISNIS
+124 SGISDIS

-151 NSDMSKNFKNIT
+151 NSDVGKNFKNIT

-168 VNCLNEV
+168 VNCLSEV
-175 RLSKTDATL
+175 RLLKTDTTL

-203 EILSE
+203 EILSD

-223 ETLKNEIEYGLGKI
+223 ETLKNEIEYGLTKI
-237 IENGTAE
+237 IENGVAE
-244 NISKKWFGKDIICF
+244 NISKKWFGKNIICF
-258 ENAGQNSNESKNKND
+258 ENAEQTSSNSKNKND
-273 NFQTQLL
+273 SFQTQLL
-280 GGLTETLK
+280 GGLLETLK
-288 LFAICFIFSFP
+288 LFIVCFILSFP
-299 IGIVLAFLRRLKFVP
+299 IGIILAFLRKFGPLK
-314 LRFLIDVYTNVM
+314 FLIDIYTNIM
-326 RGTPLLLQI
+326 RSTPLLLQI
-335 FFMFYGLPIMFPSL
+335 FFMFYGLPIMFPNL

-359 ISFVLNYAAYFTE
+359 TSFVLNYAAYFTE

-442 KSIVNETANITA
+442 KSIVNEIANITA
-454 YIVAFLIYLA
+454 YIATFLIYLA
-464 ICTTINLIFKWVENR
+464 ICTTINLIFKWVENK

>member
-1 MKNKIMLI
+1 MKNKIILI
-9 ITFLILFIFG
+9 ITFLILFAFG
-19 AASANAENNQKIVVG
+19 ANSVNAENNQEIVVG
-34 LDINVPPIG
+34 LDINVPPMG
-43 FLDSNGDIIGFDI
+43 FLDSNGNITGFDI
-56 DIAKETFK
+56 DLAKETFK
-64 ILGKEVFFQPIDWD
+64 VLGKEITFQPIDWD
-78 AKELELSTGKI
+78 SKELELSTGKI

-100 ERAENMLLT
+100 ERAKNMLLT

-124 SGISNIS
+124 SGISDIS

-151 NSDMSKNFKNIT
+151 NSDVGKNFKNIT

-168 VNCLNEV
+168 VNCLSEV
-175 RLSKTDATL
+175 RLLKTDTTL

-203 EILSE
+203 EILSD

-223 ETLKNEIEYGLGKI
+223 ETLKNEIEYGLTKI
-237 IENGTAE
+237 IENGVAE
-244 NISKKWFGKDIICF
+244 NISKKWFGKNIICF
-258 ENAGQNSNESKNKND
+258 ENAEQTSSNSKNKND
-273 NFQTQLL
+273 SFQTQLL
-280 GGLTETLK
+280 GGLLETLK
-288 LFAICFIFSFP
+288 LFIVCFILSFP
-299 IGIVLAFLRRLKFVP
+299 IGIILAFLRKFGPLK
-314 LRFLIDVYTNVM
+314 FLIDIYTNIM
-326 RGTPLLLQI
+326 RSTPLLLQI
-335 FFMFYGLPIMFPSL
+335 FFMFYGLPIMFPNL

-359 ISFVLNYAAYFTE
+359 TSFVLNYAAYFTE

-454 YIVAFLIYLA
+454 YIATFLIYLA
-464 ICTTINLIFKWVENR
+464 ICTTINLIFKWVENK